1 MAKKHSPKNPLSDI
15 FADFANIFGK
25 KSPEFN
31 MPENLA
37 RLDATFQ
44 KTAASLQKQIGQ
56 KDLNKGVIAVFF
68 VGIKFPPNT
77 LGNETVE
84 KLAGYARLQ
93 EVCKAAD
100 LQLDVTFS
108 DSQHLQTVYGADLG
122 GRDCANGY
130 IIVDTNYPY
139 RASKLTAHVK
149 EAPKSSSAGLKPE

>member
-1 MAKKHSPKNPLSDI
+1 MAKKNSPKNPLNEI
-15 FADFANIFGK
+15 FKDFANIFGQK
-25 KSPEFN
+25 PEFN
-31 MPENLA
+31 MAENLS
-37 RLDATFQ
+37 RLDGALQ
-44 KTAASLQKQIGQ
+44 RTAISLQNQISQ
-56 KDLNKGVIAVFF
+56 KELSKGVIAVFF
-68 VGIKFPPNT
+68 IGIKFPPHT

-108 DSQHLQTVYGADLG
+108 DSRHLQTVYGADLG

-139 RASKLTAHVK
+139 SKSKLTALLKK
-149 EAPKSSSAGLKPE
+149 EAPKPSGAGPRAE